1 MFHKRKPLFL
11 RVLTAQHLKKTKTN
25 SKDEFYY
32 KPTGTEGVGAK
43 VAPRTL
49 GESYHQNQRRR
60 DLDQR

>member
-1 MFHKRKPLFL
+1 MFHKSRPLFL
-11 RVLTAQHLKKTKTN
+11 RVLTAQHLQKTKAN

-43 VAPRTL
+43 MVPRTL
-49 GESYHQNQRRR
+49 GEHYHQNQRR